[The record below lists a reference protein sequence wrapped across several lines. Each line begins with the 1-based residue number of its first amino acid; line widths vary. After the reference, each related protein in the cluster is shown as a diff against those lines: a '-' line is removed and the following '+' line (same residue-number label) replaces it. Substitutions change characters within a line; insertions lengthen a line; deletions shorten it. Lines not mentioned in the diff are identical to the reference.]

1 MDTDTV
7 ISDITDNNSLDS
19 QGQDELRTKTEQNL
33 NNLTNNKYNLS
44 L

>member
-19 QGQDELRTKTEQNL
+19 QKQDDHVKL
-33 NNLTNNKYNLS
+33 NSFIYF
-44 L
+44 

>member
-19 QGQDELRTKTEQNL
+19 QRQDEHVKL
-33 NNLTNNKYNLS
+33 NSFYIF
-44 L
+44 